1 MRKRVKKQQSA
12 TKYLH
17 RHQESWSLFTWTT
30 TQRRFKIKR
39 ETSIS
44 WQSTINNL
52 VTPSTIPIATY
63 TMSSTLVA
71 IRKQSSSTKEKTMK
85 KSKLTARHPTINF
98 LRITSTT
105 RENDAVTE
113 QYLLLNQQSSQRAI
127 PLIKN
132 FIQDV
137 FYTPKGKHSSFQCII
152 LRKAIRAPPPFAD

>member
-63 TMSSTLVA
+63 TMSSTLVT

-85 KSKLTARHPTINF
+85 KSKLTARHLIIDYPTT
-98 LRITSTT
+98 TSTT
-105 RENDAVTE
+105 RENNAMPT
-113 QYLLLNQQSSQRAI
+113 QYLLNQQNSRRLI

-132 FIQDV
+132 FIQDA